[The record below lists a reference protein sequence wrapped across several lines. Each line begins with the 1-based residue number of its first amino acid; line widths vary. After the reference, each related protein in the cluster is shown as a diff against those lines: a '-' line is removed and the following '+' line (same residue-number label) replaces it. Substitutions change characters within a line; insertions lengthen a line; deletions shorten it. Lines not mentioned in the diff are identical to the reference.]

1 MIRFKKKLS
10 GITTDNLGSARWWR
24 DRVILP
30 YVFGTVTRFH
40 PRYPGYNDAI
50 SVMNEDWDTLIILD
64 SCGADLFSEAVDLN
78 IFDSHETV
86 VSLGSHSSEWTRRN
100 FVEKTFND
108 TVYVSANPH
117 TSLLAGEVF
126 YHIEEMWDRAETK
139 PNEMHPAKMVQA
151 TKEAHQQ
158 HPHKRLIVHFMQP
171 HGTGGLVETQESKQ
185 KTHENTIQA
194 MVEYILDIHEHAN
207 GKTVVTADHGELYN
221 GGIKAWLGLEGHKPR
236 LRIPQL
242 VCVPWA
248 ELYGDRRLIE
258 SGSISE
264 VDASRGEIRKGLR
277 ELGYL
282 D

>member
-1 MIRFKKKLS
+1 MEQFSYHWIQ
-10 GITTDNLGSARWWR
+10 N
-24 DRVILP
+24 RVAVRLIGKIHELVHDP
-30 YVFGTVTRFH
+30 YKDGTK
-40 PRYPGYNDAI
+40 
-50 SVMNEDWDTLIILD
+50 VMDEDWDNLIVLD
-64 SCGADLFSEAVDLN
+64 AAQYDLFEETIDTD
-78 IFDSHETV
+78 IFDNYSTV
-86 VSLGSHSSEWTRRN
+86 TSIGSTSGQWLSRN
-100 FVEKTFND
+100 FSDRTFGD
-108 TVYVSANPH
+108 TINVTANPH
-117 TSLLAGEVF
+117 TSVEVPEQFFELIEVDQEPIADSEKDGEILAFHPETLCEAARTA
-126 YHIEEMWDRAETK
+126 HEEF
-139 PNEMHPAKMVQA
+139 PN
-151 TKEAHQQ
+151 
-158 HPHKRLIVHFMQP
+158 KRMIVHFMQP

-185 KTHENTIQA
+185 KTHEKTIQA